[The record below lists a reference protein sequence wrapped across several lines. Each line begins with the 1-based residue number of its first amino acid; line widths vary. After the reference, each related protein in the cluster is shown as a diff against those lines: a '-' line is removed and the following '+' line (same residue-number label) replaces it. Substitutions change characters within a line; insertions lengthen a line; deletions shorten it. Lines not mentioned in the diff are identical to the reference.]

1 MLRRSNDRKRKERR
15 MRMHSAHCMRRAQS
29 VAVRETIV
37 ATDGLRR
44 AEWPHCHNCAIT
56 GA

>member
-1 MLRRSNDRKRKERR
+1 